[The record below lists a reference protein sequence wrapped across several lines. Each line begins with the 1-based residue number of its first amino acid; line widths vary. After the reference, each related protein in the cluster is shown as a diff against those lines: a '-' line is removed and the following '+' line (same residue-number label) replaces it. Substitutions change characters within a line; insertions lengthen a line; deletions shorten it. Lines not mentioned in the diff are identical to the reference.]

1 MIGKGGVLMGNAED
15 MGEMTEEIVSSYE
28 SRISAVCAIVDNTH
42 RLLDDFREKR
52 SAMLIRLKE
61 TLSTEKSFREN
72 EFYSLMKDVL
82 GFQEAIE
89 NKTRVL
95 LNIYLDEQKE
105 YDKTIREI
113 FEKHSTFRIKKDT
126 GKINDF
132 RKIITDIQT
141 RLRGLEE
148 LHDTE
153 LHDMLQT
160 ICRKHKMTVEFMQG
174 FLFKETEG
182 RATKALKITG
192 KDKRV
197 HSHGWWEVFKQTVS
211 QWRDLNTV
219 MSYKMAEER
228 NNICRAANGSAPR
241 LYFANIDF

>member
-1 MIGKGGVLMGNAED
+1 MGNAED

-72 EFYSLMKDVL
+72 EFDSLMKDVL

-132 RKIITDIQT
+132 RKIITDIQA

>member
-1 MIGKGGVLMGNAED
+1 MIGKGGVLMSNAED

-42 RLLDDFREKR
+42 RLLDDFRGKR
-52 SAMLIRLKE
+52 SAMIIRLRE
-61 TLSTEKSFREN
+61 MLAMEKSFREN
-72 EFYSLMKDVL
+72 EFDSLMKDVL

-132 RKIITDIQT
+132 RKIITDIQA
-141 RLRGLEE
+141 RLRALEE

-174 FLFKETEG
+174 FLLKETEG
-182 RATKALKITG
+182 RAAKALEITV
-192 KDKRV
+192 KSKRI
-197 HSHGWWEVFKQTVS
+197 HPQGWWEVFKQTVS
-211 QWRDLNTV
+211 QWRELNTV
-219 MSYKMAEER
+219 ISYKMEEER
-228 NNICRAANGSAPR
+228 NNICRPAAEPARR